1 MSIYRTHLVLDSNLS
16 IKNGCLRIMGGVPK
30 PFRKSNTWNW
40 KSGSF
45 WCFFGGRNLF
55 LRLRSKRSTCLV
67 FPCHHPANAKSTHK
81 ACIFEDESWA
91 QKSVFISISLIHC
104 GDWKFNFYTPWTN
117 SWPLKIGLKGPF
129 LQRLGP
135 GVKQLHPQYNG
146 GRFVFLL
153 LEMVKRKESPKPKGF
168 PNGELITW

>member
-1 MSIYRTHLVLDSNLS
+1 
-16 IKNGCLRIMGGVPK
+16 MGVSELWGVPQTLPQIKHLKLKEWVILMLFCRPK
-30 PFRKSNTWNW
+30 PLPTAEIQTQYLLGVSLSPSCKCQIRPQTLHLWRQIISPI
-40 KSGSF
+40 S
-45 WCFFGGRNLF
+45 L
-55 LRLRSKRSTCLV
+55 
-67 FPCHHPANAKSTHK
+67 
-81 ACIFEDESWA
+81 
-91 QKSVFISISLIHC
+91 SVFISISLIHC

-117 SWPLKIGLKGPF
+117 SSPRKIGLKGPF